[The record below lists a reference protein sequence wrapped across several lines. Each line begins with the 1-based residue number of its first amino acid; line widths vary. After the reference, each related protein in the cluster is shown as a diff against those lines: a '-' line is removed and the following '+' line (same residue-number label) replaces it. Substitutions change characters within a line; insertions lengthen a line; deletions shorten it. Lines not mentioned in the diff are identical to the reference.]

1 MFDSTIFFST
11 YVALL
16 AAFAT
21 MEASSLC
28 LGLYLNKKNLQ
39 RQQAFEAEWAEK
51 VASGEIPA
59 GMNPMQMMMGGAGGM
74 PIPYP
79 MPTTSGEKAPEPM
92 PSGQYL

>member
-11 YVALL
+11 YAALL

-21 MEASSLC
+21 MEVVSVVF
-28 LGLYLNKKNLQ
+28 GMYLNKKNLQ
-39 RQQAFEAEWAEK
+39 RQQAFEAEWAAK

-59 GMNPMQMMMGGAGGM
+59 GMNPMQMMMGGMGGIPM
-74 PIPYP
+74 PQP